1 MNFIGVRI
9 TSRSCIALRQRGTNS
24 SIVLPYLLTA
34 ACSSSSA
41 ALQLLMKSS
50 GTGFSNPSQE
60 ATLAEHDV
68 NMFEVSPIK
77 EMPEVE
83 VLLARSVDRV
93 LLSE

>member
-1 MNFIGVRI
+1 
-9 TSRSCIALRQRGTNS
+9 
-24 SIVLPYLLTA
+24 
-34 ACSSSSA
+34 
-41 ALQLLMKSS
+41 MKSS

-68 NMFEVSPIK
+68 KMFEVSPIK